1 MKLTATLETAS
12 GVCEFNLNK
21 IMSCDHHVVN
31 SGCPAEELLRRM
43 N

>member
-21 IMSCDHHVVN
+21 MMSCDRVVN
-31 SGCPAEELLRRM
+31 SGCSAVELLRRM